1 MYQTTAF
8 VFMIEN
14 RTNLYESIKEDK
26 AREECAGKK
35 EFRNTINPQI
45 STQSIH
51 AIFQ

>member
-8 VFMIEN
+8 VFMIQN

-26 AREECAGKK
+26 AREEYA